1 MSNMRD
7 YDLQTGIIE
16 TFSKDA
22 ITGKI
27 HIHKEQDVKP
37 FLEDNKR
44 AMGLQSGGFKGD
56 MHKMASIPPIVIE
69 MWREDMK
76 AKGYPNPNPLAAEH
90 RDYLRA
96 KLNDPTWNFLRT
108 KQGII

>member
-1 MSNMRD
+1 MRD
-7 YDLQTGIIE
+7 YDLQTGILE
-16 TFSKDA
+16 TFTKDSV
-22 ITGKI
+22 TGKI
-27 HIHKEQDVKP
+27 HIHKTQDVNP

-44 AMGLQSGGFKGD
+44 AMNTATGGFKGD

-90 RDYLRA
+90 RDYLKA
-96 KLNDPTWNFLRT
+96 KLNDPIWNFLRT
-108 KQGII
+108 KQGVI

>member
-1 MSNMRD
+1 MRD
-7 YDLQTGIIE
+7 FDLQTGIIE

-27 HIHKEQDVKP
+27 HIKKEQDVSP
-37 FLEDNKR
+37 FLMANKNEVNN
-44 AMGLQSGGFKGD
+44 QSSGFKGN

-76 AKGYPNPNPLAAEH
+76 AKGYDDCNPLAVSN
-90 RDYLRA
+90 RKYLLA
-96 KLNDPTWNFLRT
+96 KLNSAEWNFLRT

>member
-1 MSNMRD
+1 MSNIRD

-16 TFSKDA
+16 TFTKDST
-22 ITGKI
+22 TGKI

-44 AMGLQSGGFKGD
+44 AMALQSGGFKGD
-56 MHKMASIPPIVIE
+56 MHKMASIPPIVLE

-76 AKGYPNPNPLAAEH
+76 AKGYPNPNPIAAEN
-90 RDYLRA
+90 RKYLLA
-96 KLNDPTWNFLRT
+96 KLNSPDWNFLRT